1 MTFEEYKARAIE
13 DLDRAFEAGKAQ
25 SGGSDN
31 VQWWTDFVNG
41 CQAAGTWEYSLGG
54 RGINDKTFNLPFDIK
69 PNTAATMFYRTGI
82 TDLKSLVE
90 KLGITIDFS
99 NATSANSTFNLS
111 KVTRLPKLDFRKAT
125 TLGSTFASCTDLVS
139 IEELSV
145 SRAVT
150 NAFTGCTA
158 LEEIR
163 IGSNLVASFNIA
175 DCASLSAQSIDDIIN
190 HLGGTATCTLTLPS
204 VAPTT
209 YDVEYGAGSF
219 EEKVSLKP
227 SNWTIAY

>member
-1 MTFEEYKARAIE
+1 MTKAEKYQLIAE
-13 DLDRAFEAGKAQ
+13 NVPKVFEAGKAQ

-41 CQAAGTWEYSLGG
+41 CQTAGTWEQAFSGAG
-54 RGINDKTFNLPFDIK
+54 FNDKTFNLPFDIK

-99 NATSANSTFNLS
+99 SATSANSTFNLS

-125 TLGSTFASCTDLVS
+125 NVASTFGSCTALIS
-139 IEELSV
+139 IEEFSV
-145 SRAVT
+145 SRAIT
-150 NAFTGCTA
+150 NSFTGCTA

-175 DCASLSAQSIDDIIN
+175 DCVKLSAQSIDSILS
-190 HLGGTATCTLTLPS
+190 HLGGSANCTLTLPS

-209 YDVEYGAGSF
+209 YDAEYGAGSF
-219 EEKVSLKP
+219 EEKVSLKR